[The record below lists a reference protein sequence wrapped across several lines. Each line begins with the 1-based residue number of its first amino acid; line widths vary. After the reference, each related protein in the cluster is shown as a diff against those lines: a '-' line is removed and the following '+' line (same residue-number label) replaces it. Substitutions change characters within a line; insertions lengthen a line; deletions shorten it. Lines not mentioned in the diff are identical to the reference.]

1 MLNILELL
9 SLVLPTDLP
18 YLNILSKIVKG
29 IYSIS
34 TGGVTQKNISRQTQ
48 DDGLSLR
55 SVQRFFATPINWEL
69 LYLSCISYFFGSDN
83 QKTYL
88 LAIDEVV
95 EKKSGKATPKVGWF
109 YSSIAGKAIK
119 SICFHV
125 VSLVEVGSRKSLVVN
140 YEQREQKKASKSSK
154 SKKKDKKGKNNNK
167 VKGKVGRPK
176 GSKNKTHVK
185 EHTSLSLSFER
196 LIIAALALL
205 STIGIIPACV
215 VADGAYASKIYLLIC
230 MEQQIAFISKLRNN
244 SALYLP
250 YDGKQKQYG
259 RKRKFGK
266 KVNYEELNPKSK
278 FYHKTITDEENDKIT
293 IEVYHFPKIWTKFL
307 PYQINVVV
315 LIARNTKTQKV
326 ARRVLFSTDLSFTP
340 EQIIEYY
347 SLRFQIEFNFRDA
360 KQYFGLADFR
370 AYKSTQVDNSVG
382 LAFFMVNFSKIVR
395 KKVIELWQIPNLSIL
410 DLKAGF
416 RAEVQLQRLIKL
428 LDLDPMTIKSQVNIK
443 QFAAFEA
450 INLN

>member
-1 MLNILELL
+1 MQPKMLNILELL
-9 SLVLPTDLP
+9 ILVLPSDLP
-18 YLNILSKIVKG
+18 YLNNLSKIVKG

-34 TGGVTQKNISRQTQ
+34 TGGITQKNISRQTQ
-48 DDGLSLR
+48 SDGLSLR
-55 SVQRFFATPINWEL
+55 SVQRFFATLINWEL
-69 LYLSCISYFFGSDN
+69 LYLSCISYFFGCGN

-109 YSSIAGKAIK
+109 YSSIVGKAIK

-125 VSLVEVGSRKSLVVN
+125 VSLVEVDTRKSLVVN
-140 YEQREQKKASKSSK
+140 YEQREQKKSSK
-154 SKKKDKKGKNNNK
+154 SKRGNKNNKKGN
-167 VKGKVGRPK
+167 GKVGRPK
-176 GSKNKTHVK
+176 GSKNKTHIK

-205 STIGIIPACV
+205 ATIGIVPTCV
-215 VADGAYASKIYLLIC
+215 VGDGAYASKTYLLIC
-230 MEQQIAFISKLRNN
+230 IEQQIAFISKLRNN

-250 YDGKQKQYG
+250 YDGKKRQYG

-266 KVNYEELNPKSK
+266 KVNYDKLSPKSE
-278 FYHKTITDEENDKIT
+278 FYYKTIANEENDKIK
-293 IEVYHFPKIWTKFL
+293 IEVYHFPQIWTKFL
-307 PYQINVVV
+307 PFQINVVI
-315 LIARNTKTQKV
+315 LMARNIETQKV

-340 EQIIEYY
+340 ELIIEYY

-370 AYKSTQVDNSVG
+370 AYKTTQVDNSVG

-395 KKVIELWQIPNLSIL
+395 KKVIELWQITNLSIL
-410 DLKAGF
+410 DIKAGF

-428 LDLDPMTIKSQVNIK
+428 LDLDPITIKSQVDIK
-443 QFAAFEA
+443 QLAAFEA